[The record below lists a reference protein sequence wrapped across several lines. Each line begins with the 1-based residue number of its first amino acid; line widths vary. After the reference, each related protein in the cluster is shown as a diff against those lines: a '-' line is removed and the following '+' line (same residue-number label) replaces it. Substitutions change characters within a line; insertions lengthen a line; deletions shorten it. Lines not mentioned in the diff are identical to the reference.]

1 MFAYD
6 YIEIFESDDFDLPA
20 GIYITVH
27 GLGFVNLTADL
38 HLSIGASRETV
49 IPVSPTRTL
58 CCTGS
63 GITEESTFCFREKRR
78 QVLDRSET
86 TVAANERI
94 RTTATTIPPAK
105 GP

>member
-1 MFAYD
+1 M
-6 YIEIFESDDFDLPA
+6 P
-20 GIYITVH
+20 
-27 GLGFVNLTADL
+27 
-38 HLSIGASRETV
+38 IGARRETV

-94 RTTATTIPPAK
+94 ENDGDDDSARQRTVIPEGDINGASIADQRENRPDRYAWQQDK
-105 GP
+105 FRHQKQ